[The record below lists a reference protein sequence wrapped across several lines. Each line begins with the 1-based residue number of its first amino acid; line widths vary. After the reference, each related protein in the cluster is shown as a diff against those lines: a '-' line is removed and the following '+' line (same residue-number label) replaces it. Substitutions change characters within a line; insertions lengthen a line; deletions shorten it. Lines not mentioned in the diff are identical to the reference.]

1 MAVQTLNLEHIPLQY
16 PIHIALFK
24 DVENSALLK
33 RQLLGGNEE
42 FEYAFIDASV
52 MLSTAHA
59 LAASYRAVTDLLNG
73 RIRSRNVHSEI
84 VFALSPNNNIAES
97 FRRFGISDTTTSL
110 LVIKVSVSPSITH
123 ESVAQHLGLVV
134 KGTLVEFSNKV
145 LDEMTDLARVRKIYK
160 LNTGQN
166 VPPGRGDAGGSG
178 VNGAGHSERKELEI
192 AVIGAMAL
200 RGAS

>member
-1 MAVQTLNLEHIPLQY
+1 MSDVGVLFHSFADFMLGRVYCFSQKVPCWISRNAVLWNRNSATAKCQKY
-16 PIHIALFK
+16 PISRYQRVRHICPFA
-24 DVENSALLK
+24 
-33 RQLLGGNEE
+33 
-42 FEYAFIDASV
+42 
-52 MLSTAHA
+52 
-59 LAASYRAVTDLLNG
+59 YRLCLQ
-73 RIRSRNVHSEI
+73 
-84 VFALSPNNNIAES
+84 IAES

-166 VPPGRGDAGGSG
+166 APPGRGDAGGSG
-178 VNGAGHSERKELEI
+178 MKDAGPSERKELEI